1 MWNNYFKTE
10 HSAFNWNQWFY
21 ILRCQR
27 PELVKTLKSSLLLLH
42 LCCRDVFWLRD
53 LMLNN
58 ALFNNALKEV
68 SAVARRIL
76 RTSLFIYIYI
86 YLFLRRA
93 SHFEVSKH
101 VGWSI
106 EAFLTNLNIIFDI
119 PIVLKTLKSSSHV
132 FVTSSLCTYW
142 DSCFSM
148 NIQTIAWHLDDIE
161 TLFNISFF
169 YFEAFSPTLIN
180 TKSPSL
186 HWSEG
191 THAQRMVKKLRD
203 FRYSIEQ
210 ARASSP
216 NSSW

>member
-1 MWNNYFKTE
+1 MLSRRFLTE
-10 HSAFNWNQWFY
+10 RSHAQQCVVQQCVERSVGSCTTHTPDISLY
-21 ILRCQR
+21 I
-27 PELVKTLKSSLLLLH
+27 
-42 LCCRDVFWLRD
+42 F
-53 LMLNN
+53 
-58 ALFNNALKEV
+58 
-68 SAVARRIL
+68 
-76 RTSLFIYIYI
+76 I

-169 YFEAFSPTLIN
+169 YFETFSPTLIN

>member
-1 MWNNYFKTE
+1 MLSRRFLTE
-10 HSAFNWNQWFY
+10 RSHAQQCVVQQCVERSVGSCTTYTPDISFY
-21 ILRCQR
+21 IC
-27 PELVKTLKSSLLLLH
+27 
-42 LCCRDVFWLRD
+42 
-53 LMLNN
+53 
-58 ALFNNALKEV
+58 
-68 SAVARRIL
+68 
-76 RTSLFIYIYI
+76 I

-106 EAFLTNLNIIFDI
+106 EAFLTNLNYNIIFDI

-169 YFEAFSPTLIN
+169 
-180 TKSPSL
+180 SL
-186 HWSEG
+186 S
-191 THAQRMVKKLRD
+191 VD
-203 FRYSIEQ
+203 FRTKNPLLVVLNSMWFFDDFLPPRSDSTSRRRFIVLCTFFQKLKSIVLQETSGKQ
-210 ARASSP
+210 FA
-216 NSSW
+216 